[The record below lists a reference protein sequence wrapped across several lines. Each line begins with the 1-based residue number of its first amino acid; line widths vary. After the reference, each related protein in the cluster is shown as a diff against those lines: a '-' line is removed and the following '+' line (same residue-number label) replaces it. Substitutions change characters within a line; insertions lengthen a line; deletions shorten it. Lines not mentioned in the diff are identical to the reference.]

1 MSDSPTENHHP
12 SLQLYV
18 VCGTIFPVFPIFSVY
33 KLQQRLLK
41 SSFLTL
47 FCIFLFSCICQMH
60 KISIVMVVVSDPEC
74 VWTLNSGSVLVV
86 I

>member
-1 MSDSPTENHHP
+1 MSDSPTENQHP

-41 SSFLTL
+41 SSCLTL
-47 FCIFLFSCICQMH
+47 FCIFLFSCICQMR
-60 KISIVMVVVSDPEC
+60 KISIVIVVVSDPGC